1 MTAAQD
7 ELLRPA
13 DVQAEYGIS
22 VGTLKSWRRRG
33 YGPAWFPLG
42 ERRVVYR
49 RSAVIAWVAQQ
60 ESRRSA

>member
-1 MTAAQD
+1 MTAID

-22 VGTLKSWRRRG
+22 VGTLKSWRRRK
-33 YGPAWFPLG
+33 YGPVWFPLG

-49 RSAVIAWVAQQ
+49 RSAVEKWVAAQ
-60 ESRRSA
+60 ERRRSA